1 MGSGWGFCL
10 ARNKK
15 VCGVRLGSGFRFS
28 LGPARDSV
36 WGAGKG
42 GIRIGRGLN

>member
-15 VCGVRLGSGFRFS
+15 VCGVRLGSGRFS

-42 GIRIGRGLN
+42 GIRIGLGLN